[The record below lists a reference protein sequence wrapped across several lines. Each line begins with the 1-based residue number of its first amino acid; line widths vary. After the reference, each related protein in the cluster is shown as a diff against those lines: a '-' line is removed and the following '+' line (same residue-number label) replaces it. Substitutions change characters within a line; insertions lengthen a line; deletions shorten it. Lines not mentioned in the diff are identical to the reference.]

1 MENTG
6 IIQPFRKIDWRWVGI
21 GYCLYIVYHLLP
33 SYLLLGMARHGLTGE
48 TAKAVW
54 LYVGLGAIGLYIGY
68 RSHGITI
75 LEPAISA
82 LLYMATLT
90 LLFDQ
95 FWGRS
100 FGPRSVGLIYFWI
113 VGGFFIAFVS
123 AWVGEL
129 IQARKLKAV
138 NPT

>member
-1 MENTG
+1 MHNRTS
-6 IIQPFRKIDWRWVGI
+6 IQPFKRIDWRWVGI

-33 SYLLLGMARHGLTGE
+33 SYLLLGLARYGLTG
-48 TAKAVW
+48 KLVKGMW
-54 LYVGLGAIGLYIGY
+54 LFIGLAVIGGYIGF
-68 RSHGITI
+68 RSRGITI

-82 LLYMATLT
+82 LLYMATLA

-100 FGPRSVGLIYFWI
+100 FGPRSVGLIYVWI
-113 VGGFFIAFVS
+113 VGGFVIAFVS

-129 IQARKLKAV
+129 VQARKLSAEKTA
-138 NPT
+138 

>member
-1 MENTG
+1 MENNG
-6 IIQPFRKIDWRWVGI
+6 MIQPFKRIDWRWVGI
-21 GYCLYIVYHLLP
+21 GYCFFIVYHLLP
-33 SYLLLGMARHGLTGE
+33 AFLLLVFARNGLTGE
-48 TAKAVW
+48 TAKAIW
-54 LYVGLGAIGLYIGY
+54 LFVGLAVIGAYIGY
-68 RSHGITI
+68 RSSGITI

-90 LLFDQ
+90 LLFEE

-113 VGGFFIAFVS
+113 VGGFLIAFVS

-129 IQARKLKAV
+129 VQARKLAARKTA
-138 NPT
+138 